1 VQVVVDQLERAV
13 TSITGEE
20 VARAKA
26 QMKASLLMALES
38 SSARAEQIARQIMVY
53 GRPLPLPEI
62 VAKIEAVTVE
72 STQAAGL
79 ALLARSRL
87 AIAGL
92 GPGRGTER
100 AAEIVENFARAAA

>member
-1 VQVVVDQLERAV
+1 
-13 TSITGEE
+13 
-20 VARAKA
+20 
-26 QMKASLLMALES
+26 MKATLLMALES
-38 SSARAEQIARQIMVY
+38 SSARAEQIARHIMVY

-72 STQAAGL
+72 STQAAAL
-79 ALLARSRL
+79 ALLARSRP

-92 GPGRGTER
+92 GPGRGLDH